1 MRNASVILW
10 GFVFAAATLHAATVA
25 PDTKDPQYQATGDLH
40 RTYSFPGTGE
50 SIPYRLYVPSKWT
63 RGMKLPL
70 LVELHAGDSLDNP
83 FGRGN
88 GVLIR
93 LAEERGIIVAAPLG
107 YKPDANRLVYNSPFK
122 VITAPRPASSDQK
135 AAAPR
140 PAPKTA
146 PPVYTAEDR
155 QRAEDDVINVIDLVT
170 REYGVDT
177 RRIYA
182 HGNNFAGSGVLY
194 LAEKYPDRFAAIA
207 VSSAPIVTD
216 EYPFQRLKA
225 GLMIIHGDLDTTN
238 SLEASLAMAKLAKQ
252 RGIDAEMVELKEGTH
267 LESWAMAFPQMLDFF
282 AKHQSKR

>member
-1 MRNASVILW
+1 MRNASLILL
-10 GFVFAAATLHAATVA
+10 GSLFAVATLHAASIA
-25 PDTKDPQYQATGDLH
+25 PDTKDPQYQAKGDLH

-63 RGMKLPL
+63 RGTNLPL

-83 FGRGN
+83 FGRGD

-122 VITAPRPASSDQK
+122 VITAPRPAS
-135 AAAPR
+135 AVPPPPPAAPK
-140 PAPKTA
+140 PAPPA
-146 PPVYTAEDR
+146 YTAEDR
-155 QRAEDDVINVIDLVT
+155 QRAEQDVLNVMDLVSQ
-170 REYGVDT
+170 EYGVDT
-177 RRIYA
+177 SRIYA

-194 LAEKYPDRFAAIA
+194 LAQKYPERFAAIA

-216 EYPFQRLKA
+216 QYPFERLKA

-252 RGIDAEMVELKEGTH
+252 RGVDAEMVELKEGTH

-282 AKHQSKR
+282 AKHSLKK

>member
-1 MRNASVILW
+1 MHRSSAILLSALFAASSLYAASVS
-10 GFVFAAATLHAATVA
+10 
-25 PDTKDPQYQATGDLH
+25 PDTKDPQYQAKGDLH
-40 RTYSFPGTGE
+40 RAYAFPGTAE

-63 RGMKLPL
+63 RGTKLPL

-93 LAEERGIIVAAPLG
+93 LAEERGMIVVAPLG

-122 VITAPRPASSDQK
+122 VIQAPPAPG
-135 AAAPR
+135 AAPAA
-140 PAPKTA
+140 PPAAPKAA

-155 QRAEDDVINVIDLVT
+155 ARAEQDVLNVIDLVAQ
-170 REYGVDT
+170 EYGIDAT
-177 RRIYA
+177 RVYA

-194 LAEKYPDRFAAIA
+194 LAQKYPERFAAVA

-216 EYPFQRLKA
+216 QYPFDRLKA
-225 GLMIIHGDLDTTN
+225 GLMVIHGDLDTTN

-252 RGIDAEMVELKEGTH
+252 RGVDAEMVELKEGTH

-282 AKHQSKR
+282 AKHTLKK